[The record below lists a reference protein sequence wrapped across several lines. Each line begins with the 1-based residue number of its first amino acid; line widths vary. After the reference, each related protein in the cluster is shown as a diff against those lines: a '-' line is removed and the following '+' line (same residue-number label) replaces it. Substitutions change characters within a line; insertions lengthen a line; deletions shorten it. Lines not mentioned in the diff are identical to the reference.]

1 MSRPALKIVP
11 FPVQTETL
19 NPSRPVLT
27 VVPARPLNSAP
38 PKGSVIPRQGGYVLA
53 IAVTIAL
60 HGLWFG
66 MAVDGDAEPPAQK
79 PTVLTV
85 SWLPAPVVQM
95 ADAPKPDVK
104 TPPKP
109 QSKPKALPKVQT
121 KTLPKPLAKPAKNL
135 IASRQANRSVA
146 APSLLPT
153 LPRFEPKPVST
164 TAQVAPSN
172 TPAATAPAPAD
183 PITLPHLNAD
193 YLHNPAPDY
202 PSESR
207 ELGEQGRV
215 LVRAKIS
222 TDGKVEQ
229 VVLRKSSGYQRL
241 DEAALSSVKQWRF
254 VPAQQGA
261 VQVAAWVVVPVA
273 FYLEG

>member
-27 VVPARPLNSAP
+27 VVPARPLLNSAP
-38 PKGSVIPRQGGYVLA
+38 PKGSAIRRQGGYALA
-53 IAVTIAL
+53 IAATIAL
-60 HGLWFG
+60 HGLWLSN
-66 MAVDGDAEPPAQK
+66 AIYSDAEPPAQK
-79 PTVLTV
+79 LTVLTV
-85 SWLPAPVVQM
+85 SWLAAPM
-95 ADAPKPDVK
+95 AQVAPSPKPDVK

-109 QSKPKALPKVQT
+109 QSKPKAQA

-135 IASRQANRSVA
+135 FASRQGNRSMA
-146 APSLLPT
+146 EASNFPT

-164 TAQVAPSN
+164 SAQAAPSS
-172 TPAATAPAPAD
+172 APAKAMPEA
-183 PITLPHLNAD
+183 ITLPHLNAD

-202 PSESR
+202 PPESR

-229 VVLRKSSGYQRL
+229 VLLRKSSGYQRL

-261 VQVAAWVVVPVA
+261 VQVSAWVVVPVA